1 MEEVWEVQKTYKSEG
16 LLKVVDWVLHITT
29 AEGTASN
36 AGKTLLKTALPLTSS
51 LEEIVEVLKS
61 SLAASSLDGIRSH
74 SLSIIHEQEER
85 AVLSNISEVHFVDST
100 LLELEVRQKR
110 NQLLSETDWMV
121 AVQFETQVVNPAL
134 TSYRQDLRDITSQ
147 VGFPLD
153 VVWPVKP

>member
-29 AEGTASN
+29 EGGTASN
-36 AGKTLLKTALPLTSS
+36 AGKTLLKTALPLTAS
-51 LEEIVEVLKS
+51 LEDIVEVLKS
-61 SLAASSLDGIRSH
+61 SVAASSLDGIRSH
-74 SLSIIHEQEER
+74 SLSIIRDQEER
-85 AVLSNISEVHFVDST
+85 DRLYDISEVHFVDSN

-110 NQLLSETDWMV
+110 NQLLSDTDWMV

-134 TSYRQDLRDITSQ
+134 TEYRQYLRDITSQ
-147 VGFPLD
+147 VGFPNE